1 VTTLA
6 HEPAQ
11 VLSLTVAAAL
21 GLDAEPL
28 RAPPVELWPAE
39 GRCLVAGRTLSLSR
53 RESALLAV
61 LVAAPDRI
69 VPRGRLYELV
79 WGERMPARRRDVD
92 VYVRKLRLRLAEA
105 APGWSFIHTHRQF
118 GYRFHPQQTRPGGAS

>member
-1 VTTLA
+1 MTTLA

-11 VLSLTVAAAL
+11 ALSPTVAAAL

-28 RAPPVELWPAE
+28 RAPPLELWPAE
-39 GRCLVAGRTLSLSR
+39 GRCLVAGQRVILSR
-53 RESALLAV
+53 REFALLAG

-69 VPRGRLYELV
+69 VPRARLYELV

-92 VYVRKLRLRLAEA
+92 VYVRKLRVKLAEA

-118 GYRFHPQQTRPGGAS
+118 GYRFHPQETRPGRAS